1 MVTLILDRKIGSSQ
15 SELYSAA
22 PMRVLSNG
30 LGFDLNCCS
39 VAALMCIRNIDDFLK
54 MSGPKKM
61 SGPNL
66 CANDE
71 VEAIYKQVK
80 TSMSKF
86 VPEDFNAFMHAL
98 VETCADASVYTHG
111 YLCLRL
117 SPLLTIEVDEE
128 RALDSLV
135 AHFMSSLLFFGKT
148 ETEVRV
154 FCTRLLGVLIQTRT
168 FTF

>member
-15 SELYSAA
+15 AELYSAI

-30 LGFDLNCCS
+30 IGFDLNCCS
-39 VAALMCIRNIDDFLK
+39 VAALLCIRNIDDFLK
-54 MSGPKKM
+54 MSGPK
-61 SGPNL
+61 L

-71 VEAIYKQVK
+71 IEAIYKQVK
-80 TSMSKF
+80 ASMSKF
-86 VPEDFNAFMHAL
+86 VPEDFNAFIHSL
-98 VETCADASVYTHG
+98 VETCADASMYTHG
-111 YLCLRL
+111 YLRLRL
-117 SPLLTIEVDEE
+117 SPLLNIDVVEE